1 MFLQELQKSEKKAF
15 LELAFLIANK
25 NGNITPKDRLT
36 FENYRRE
43 LGLAKTDYKIEGKNV
58 SDLNSTLKRFPKKTQ
73 KVFLLELISLALNS
87 NDKLMA
93 EDEVF
98 KELLEVWN
106 LEKYDFN
113 KMKRWVDAF
122 NDLLVEG
129 YILLEDK

>member
-25 NGNITPKDRLT
+25 NGSITPKDRLT

-43 LGLAKTDYKIEGKNV
+43 LGLTKTEYKIEGKNV